1 MLCREILIKKD
12 KKNEKLAKRNIKCSK
27 MAVNVQNLCTD

>member
-12 KKNEKLAKRNIKCSK
+12 KKNKKLAKRNIKCSK
-27 MAVNVQNLCTD
+27 MAVKKSLCTD